1 MVSRKDIEDFYKK
14 YKKNLDA
21 EAQVIDRLLQAEDQE
36 IWLEKLRKKA
46 RSMRNLYIENEALLN
61 LYVRPFLSGEVLL
74 NDELA
79 DCFLHEIIDCRAEG
93 YEDDLAFREVT
104 ELLNGYFRETK
115 NRGGEIWCL
124 NILGGL
130 YNAGSGE
137 GDGERSKAYFQQI
150 VERKDLY
157 FEIEDLGVRK
167 RIIYA
172 FYNHPVVSVNF
183 RQVSCEVLLRILDE
197 AMDFY
202 NDPRVREKDGE
213 NLDFD
218 ELIDELNYDVLGNYI
233 CGSDR
238 ADVTDEFL
246 IRGEKVLGA
255 LYEAELK
262 KNPNRFEMPDEIYCN
277 YHRCLFFLGKMSCT
291 DFVEDYWAFCS
302 YILENEPLGSQKGVE
317 FYDSRVFQ
325 IATVHLTNIL
335 YVIVHYKDEYHGD
348 REIWKKCADQY
359 LNIIRNLPRTGNSAF
374 VNDMVTRSLADFI
387 ELVDEGE
394 VDFNLLMNA
403 TLNRD
408 EETLLH
414 SSMVGQIAARIMESV
429 FANCPDLLLGS
440 LDCQNVVEV
449 FENREKIMTYVN
461 EAAQVFDIGKI
472 KIGEI
477 INKQSRQLTER
488 ERKRIRK
495 HCEDGYEITRKGKL
509 LRKYGDVVLGHH
521 KSYDG
526 KMGYPADFDN
536 TASPYRFFIEL
547 IHIADSMDA
556 ATDSLERSYK
566 GGIRFQQFLDEL
578 EQGRGS
584 LYSPELV
591 DLLHSDQALQED
603 LTYLLSAGRNRIYYD
618 IFGTLVRE
626 ETKESEEEEA
636 ALPLL
641 REFFCLDDIR
651 NFLETAGKSQGAS
664 FALKDEK
671 GLIWES
677 GESGDGESF
686 LEPISL
692 HGKTIGQLQV
702 KVKPDSTF
710 SEEQRQSLAVLCR
723 SLLTKEYEN
732 TCLVKKYES
741 DFDERDDLLNMMQ
754 ERGNENLG
762 LIHALAEDFLLI
774 LYVNM
779 RTGEYKVSHRNLGG
793 CFRNLHSGYY
803 DDFRKDVLAK
813 AAWPEDWET
822 IHGSLRLH
830 EISRFFVKLGGIFET
845 ELRLETGEGYRW
857 VRLRFTQLEEQNTIP
872 SVMSVSF
879 QDIHETKSR
888 SEQMNEALKEAYH
901 TAEGANRA
909 KSLFLSSM
917 SHDIRT
923 PMNGI
928 VGMTAIA
935 MKNLDNRERVEDC
948 LRKIDD
954 SSRLLLSLINDV
966 LDMSKIESGRM
977 ELSRQRISLKKL
989 MNESAEV
996 TATEARKKKQD
1007 FRVEIDLIHE
1017 YVQGDPVRLRQ
1028 VFINLVSNAVKCTP
1042 EGGRIRMRLMEF
1054 PNKTGEE
1061 CRYRFQVEDNGIGM
1075 SKEFLEKVFEPF
1087 TRADNSMTQKN
1098 QGTGLGLSI
1107 THSVVEMMGG
1117 VIEVKSEPGKGSIFT
1132 VILQFSAE
1140 EAPEKKEESG
1150 QEKKRPAASFEGF
1163 RALLAE
1169 DNELNREIAET
1180 FLEDFGIKAES
1191 VVNGQEAVELLKKRG
1206 DGYFDVVFMDIQ
1218 MPVMNGYQATQ
1229 AIRELHTPYTD
1240 QLPIIAMTAN
1250 AFAED
1255 VQEAFRA
1262 GMNEHVTKPVD
1273 VRKLALVLDKYLS
1286 RTDR

>member
-183 RQVSCEVLLRILDE
+183 RQVSCEELLRILDE

-277 YHRCLFFLGKMSCT
+277 YHRCFFFLGKMSCT

-359 LNIIRNLPRTGNSAF
+359 LYIIRNLPRTGNSAF

-429 FANCPDLLLGS
+429 FANCPDLLVGS
-440 LDCQNVVEV
+440 LDC
-449 FENREKIMTYVN
+449 
-461 EAAQVFDIGKI
+461 
-472 KIGEI
+472 
-477 INKQSRQLTER
+477 
-488 ERKRIRK
+488 
-495 HCEDGYEITRKGKL
+495 
-509 LRKYGDVVLGHH
+509 
-521 KSYDG
+521 
-526 KMGYPADFDN
+526 
-536 TASPYRFFIEL
+536 
-547 IHIADSMDA
+547 
-556 ATDSLERSYK
+556 
-566 GGIRFQQFLDEL
+566 
-578 EQGRGS
+578 
-584 LYSPELV
+584 
-591 DLLHSDQALQED
+591 
-603 LTYLLSAGRNRIYYD
+603 
-618 IFGTLVRE
+618 
-626 ETKESEEEEA
+626 
-636 ALPLL
+636 
-641 REFFCLDDIR
+641 
-651 NFLETAGKSQGAS
+651 
-664 FALKDEK
+664 
-671 GLIWES
+671 
-677 GESGDGESF
+677 
-686 LEPISL
+686 
-692 HGKTIGQLQV
+692 
-702 KVKPDSTF
+702 
-710 SEEQRQSLAVLCR
+710 
-723 SLLTKEYEN
+723 
-732 TCLVKKYES
+732 
-741 DFDERDDLLNMMQ
+741 
-754 ERGNENLG
+754 
-762 LIHALAEDFLLI
+762 
-774 LYVNM
+774 
-779 RTGEYKVSHRNLGG
+779 
-793 CFRNLHSGYY
+793 
-803 DDFRKDVLAK
+803 
-813 AAWPEDWET
+813 
-822 IHGSLRLH
+822 
-830 EISRFFVKLGGIFET
+830 
-845 ELRLETGEGYRW
+845 
-857 VRLRFTQLEEQNTIP
+857 
-872 SVMSVSF
+872 
-879 QDIHETKSR
+879 
-888 SEQMNEALKEAYH
+888 
-901 TAEGANRA
+901 
-909 KSLFLSSM
+909 
-917 SHDIRT
+917 
-923 PMNGI
+923 
-928 VGMTAIA
+928 
-935 MKNLDNRERVEDC
+935 
-948 LRKIDD
+948 
-954 SSRLLLSLINDV
+954 
-966 LDMSKIESGRM
+966 
-977 ELSRQRISLKKL
+977 
-989 MNESAEV
+989 
-996 TATEARKKKQD
+996 
-1007 FRVEIDLIHE
+1007 
-1017 YVQGDPVRLRQ
+1017 
-1028 VFINLVSNAVKCTP
+1028 
-1042 EGGRIRMRLMEF
+1042 
-1054 PNKTGEE
+1054 
-1061 CRYRFQVEDNGIGM
+1061 
-1075 SKEFLEKVFEPF
+1075 
-1087 TRADNSMTQKN
+1087 
-1098 QGTGLGLSI
+1098 
-1107 THSVVEMMGG
+1107 
-1117 VIEVKSEPGKGSIFT
+1117 
-1132 VILQFSAE
+1132 
-1140 EAPEKKEESG
+1140 
-1150 QEKKRPAASFEGF
+1150 
-1163 RALLAE
+1163 
-1169 DNELNREIAET
+1169 
-1180 FLEDFGIKAES
+1180 
-1191 VVNGQEAVELLKKRG
+1191 
-1206 DGYFDVVFMDIQ
+1206 
-1218 MPVMNGYQATQ
+1218 
-1229 AIRELHTPYTD
+1229 
-1240 QLPIIAMTAN
+1240 
-1250 AFAED
+1250 
-1255 VQEAFRA
+1255 
-1262 GMNEHVTKPVD
+1262 
-1273 VRKLALVLDKYLS
+1273 
-1286 RTDR
+1286 